1 MTRRDF
7 VVGGTAATTLG
18 QKAMAHAS
26 NNQII
31 LRPAEARGKVD
42 MGWLQSA
49 HTFSFGSYF
58 DPQHLQF
65 EALRV
70 INDDR
75 VAPGQGFPM
84 HGHDNFEIFSYILDG
99 QLEHKDSMGNGSVVS
114 KGGVQYMS
122 AGTGVRHSEFNP
134 SSTDAVSFLQVWLLP
149 NVRDE
154 APSYDVLSA
163 EDIDKDGKLAL
174 ILSPDGRDGSL
185 RVKSD
190 ADVYAATLDGDQ
202 KVGFDVREGRRV
214 WMQLARGNMSVN
226 GEALRRGDGLAIKTP
241 QALSITQGE
250 DAEFLLF
257 DMPILENS

>member
-7 VVGGTAATTLG
+7 VVGGTVAASLG
-18 QKAMAHAS
+18 QTAMAAVAQD
-26 NNQII
+26 NMV

-49 HTFSFGSYF
+49 HSFSFGQYF
-58 DPQHLQF
+58 DPRHLQF
-65 EALRV
+65 ESLRV

-75 VAPGQGFPM
+75 VAAGQGFPM

-134 SSTDAVSFLQVWLLP
+134 SDSEPVAFLQIWLHP

-154 APSYDVLSA
+154 APAYAVLSA
-163 EDIDKDGKLAL
+163 EDIDKDGRLAL

-190 ADVYAATLDGDQ
+190 ADVYAATLDGEQVID
-202 KVGFDVREGRRV
+202 FALPEGHRGWV
-214 WMQLARGNMSVN
+214 QVARGNVEVN
-226 GEALRRGDGLAIKTP
+226 GQALRRGDGLAIMSSG
-241 QALSITQGE
+241 ALEFSKGE

-257 DMPILENS
+257 DMPILENG